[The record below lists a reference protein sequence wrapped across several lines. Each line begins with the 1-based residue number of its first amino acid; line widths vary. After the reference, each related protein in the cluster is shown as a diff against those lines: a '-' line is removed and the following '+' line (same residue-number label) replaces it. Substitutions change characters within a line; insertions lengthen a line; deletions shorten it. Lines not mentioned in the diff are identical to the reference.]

1 MAPSDLAAFLRA
13 RRAALTPAAA
23 GIDGDGGVAVR
34 ARRVPGLR
42 REELARLAGV
52 SVDYYVRLEQG
63 RDIQPSPGVLDALA
77 SALQLDEA
85 EREYLHACA
94 VVPPVVRRRSRPEKV
109 RPSVEHL
116 LAALDPTPA
125 VLVGRRLDVLAANRM
140 GVALLGEQVGRNLV
154 RFALLDAAARA
165 IYPEWDVVAADT
177 VGALRLAAARHPD
190 DPRMATLIGE
200 LSIRSEVFRRLWA
213 TQRVREK
220 GSGVKRLAH
229 PLVGGLEL
237 SYETLVLPGD
247 RDQRLVTYLAAP
259 GSPSATAL
267 QLLATTTT
275 EVPHA

>member
-1 MAPSDLAAFLRA
+1 MPRRDDLAAFLRS

-23 GIDGDGGVAVR
+23 GVPAGER

-77 SALQLDEA
+77 GALQLDEA
-85 EREYLHACA
+85 EREYLHTCA
-94 VVPPVVRRRSRPEKV
+94 AAPPVVRRRSRPERV
-109 RPSVEHL
+109 RPVVAQLVAS
-116 LAALDPTPA
+116 LDPAPA
-125 VLVGRRLDVLAANRM
+125 LVIGRRLDVLTMNRAA
-140 GVALLGEQVGRNLV
+140 VALLGDLRGRNLV
-154 RFALLDAAARA
+154 EFTLLDEAARS
-165 IYPEWDVVAADT
+165 IYAEWDVVVADT
-177 VGALRLAAARHPD
+177 IGALRLAAARHPD

-200 LSIRSEVFRRLWA
+200 LSIRSEAFRRGWA

-220 GSGVKRLAH
+220 GHGVKRFAR
-229 PLVGGLEL
+229 PLVGPLEL
-237 SYETLVLPGD
+237 AYETLVMPGD
-247 RDQRLVTYLAAP
+247 GDQRVVTYLAEA

-267 QLLATTTT
+267 HLLTTLT